1 MALFWEVLMNPA
13 VLIRRIWM
21 LAFFFTLFSPAST
34 NAQDKLRIG
43 LSSVSATSG
52 SIWVAE
58 EKGLFKK
65 HGLDAEVI
73 IIGGGASRVV
83 SSLIAG
89 EIQFS
94 VGGGDSVIRS
104 ALRGADT
111 VLAAS
116 PLKTGLQRLMVRP
129 DIKTP
134 AELKSKKVGITRFGS
149 ASHWVLQLF
158 LRKWGMRSEDIQMV
172 QLGSSPAMFA
182 SLEMGAIDGAV
193 FTIPTFF
200 LAEDRGYRILAD
212 PVDLDIYY
220 LQNSVD
226 TTKSFLR
233 QKHDLSVRFVKA
245 ICEGL
250 AYFRKNKKESL
261 AVMQKKLRIQSAQ
274 EKDIKYLEASYT
286 LLATKFYNQ
295 VPYAMPK
302 AVETTLEFISAEE
315 PKARGADPK
324 LFVDES
330 IVREVAASGFIKS
343 LYENEYR

>member
-1 MALFWEVLMNPA
+1 MKRSPFFHSFWMFFLWPILFFP
-13 VLIRRIWM
+13 I
-21 LAFFFTLFSPAST
+21 SSG
-34 NAQDKLRIG
+34 AQDKLRVG

-58 EKGLFKK
+58 ENGLFRK
-65 HGLDAEVI
+65 HGIDAEVI

-89 EIQFS
+89 EIQYS
-94 VGGGDSVIRS
+94 VGGGDAVVRS

-111 VLAAS
+111 VLVAS

-134 AELKSKKVGITRFGS
+134 AELKGKKVGITRFGS

-182 SLEMGAIDGAV
+182 SLEKAVVGGAV

-200 LAEDRGYRILAD
+200 VAEDRGYRILAD

-226 TTKSFLR
+226 STKSLLR
-233 QKHDLSVRFVKA
+233 QKHDQAVRFVKG

-250 AYFRKNKKESL
+250 AYFKKNRKESL
-261 AVMQKKLRIQSAQ
+261 AVLQRKLRIQSAQ
-274 EKDIKYLEASYT
+274 EKDLRYLEASYN

-302 AVETTLEFISAEE
+302 AVETTLEFISTEE
-315 PKARGADPK
+315 PKTRGADPK
-324 LFVDES
+324 VFVDES
-330 IVREVAASGFIKS
+330 IVREVEASGFIKT
-343 LYENEYR
+343 LYEN

>member
-1 MALFWEVLMNPA
+1 MNRKLWRCSFLMFLFWA
-13 VLIRRIWM
+13 M
-21 LAFFFTLFSPAST
+21 LFFPICS
-34 NAQDKLRIG
+34 NAQDKLRVG
-43 LSSVSATSG
+43 LSSISATSG

-65 HGLDAEVI
+65 QGLDAEVI

-83 SSLIAG
+83 SSLLAG

-94 VGGGDSVIRS
+94 VGGGDAVVRA

-134 AELKSKKVGITRFGS
+134 AELKDKKVGITRFGS

-158 LRKWGMRSEDIQMV
+158 LRKWGMRPEDIQIV
-172 QLGSSPAMFA
+172 QVGSSPAMLA
-182 SLEMGAIDGAV
+182 SLENGGIDGAV

-200 LAEDRGYRILAD
+200 VAEDLGYRTLAD
-212 PVDLDIYY
+212 PIEMDIYY

-226 TTKSFLR
+226 TTKGFLR
-233 QKHDLSVRFVKA
+233 KQHDTAVRFIKG
-245 ICEGL
+245 ICAGI
-250 AYFRKNKKESL
+250 AYFEKNKTESI
-261 AVMQKKLRIQSAQ
+261 AVLQKKLRIQSAQ
-274 EKDIKYLEASYT
+274 EKDVKYLEASYN
-286 LLATKFYNQ
+286 LLATKFYNR
-295 VPYAMPK
+295 VPLANPK
-302 AVETTLEFISAEE
+302 AIETTLEFIAPEE

-324 LFVDES
+324 MFVDES
-330 IVREVAASGFIKS
+330 IVREIEASGFIKK
-343 LYENEYR
+343 LYEN

>member
-1 MALFWEVLMNPA
+1 L
-13 VLIRRIWM
+13 
-21 LAFFFTLFSPAST
+21 LAFAVSASLCGPSL
-34 NAQDKLRIG
+34 AQDRIRIG
-43 LSSVSATSG
+43 LSSISATSG

-89 EIQFS
+89 EIQVS
-94 VGGGDSVIRS
+94 VGGGDAVIRS

-111 VLAAS
+111 VIAAS
-116 PLKTGLQRLMVRP
+116 PLKTGLQRLMTRA

-134 AELKSKKVGITRFGS
+134 AELKTKRVGITRFGS

-158 LRKWGMRSEDIQMV
+158 LRKWGMRPEDIQMV

-182 SLEMGAIDGAV
+182 SLEKGAIDGAV

-200 LAEDRGYRILAD
+200 VAEERGYRTLAD
-212 PVDLDIYY
+212 PVDMDIYY

-226 TTKSFLR
+226 SSRAFLR
-233 QKHDLSVRFVKA
+233 QKRDQAVRVVKA
-245 ICEGL
+245 VCEGL
-250 AYFRKNKKESL
+250 AYFKKHKKESL
-261 AVMQKKLRIQSAQ
+261 EVLQKKLRIQSAQ
-274 EKDIKYLEASYT
+274 EKDVKYLEASYN

-302 AVETTLEFISAEE
+302 AIETVLEFIAVDE
-315 PKARGADPK
+315 PKAKGADPK
-324 LFVDES
+324 SFVDES
-330 IVREVAASGFIKS
+330 IVREVEASGFIKS
-343 LYENEYR
+343 LYEN

>member
-1 MALFWEVLMNPA
+1 MGRKAACRCLWAGIVSLSFLPTLPLFAADN
-13 VLIRRIWM
+13 IRV
-21 LAFFFTLFSPAST
+21 
-34 NAQDKLRIG
+34 G
-43 LSSVSATSG
+43 LSSISATSG

-58 EKGLFKK
+58 EKDLFKK
-65 HGLDAEVI
+65 HGIDVEVI

-104 ALRGADT
+104 SLRGADT
-111 VLAAS
+111 VVTAS

-129 DIKTP
+129 EIKTP
-134 AELKSKKVGITRFGS
+134 AELKGKKVGITRFGS

-158 LRKWGMRSEDIQMV
+158 LKKWGMRTEDVQTV

-182 SLEMGAIDGAV
+182 SLEKGAVDGAV

-200 LAEDRGYRILAD
+200 VAEDRGYRVLAD

-226 TTKSFLR
+226 STKTLLR
-233 QKHDLSVRFVKA
+233 QKHDQAIRFVKG
-245 ICEGL
+245 ICEGI

-274 EKDIKYLEASYT
+274 EKDIKYLKLHTISWR
-286 LLATKFYNQ
+286 
-295 VPYAMPK
+295 PS
-302 AVETTLEFISAEE
+302 FIIESPMLIPRRSRRLWNSSLQRNPGLKE
-315 PKARGADPK
+315 PIRNP
-324 LFVDES
+324 L
-330 IVREVAASGFIKS
+330 
-343 LYENEYR
+343 

>member
-1 MALFWEVLMNPA
+1 MLYRLASFGVALTIG
-13 VLIRRIWM
+13 LI
-21 LAFFFTLFSPAST
+21 ST
-34 NAQDKLRIG
+34 GHALAQDKVRIG
-43 LSSVSATSG
+43 LSSISATSG

-83 SSLIAG
+83 SSLVAG

-94 VGGGDSVIRS
+94 VGGGDAVIRA
-104 ALRGADT
+104 ALRGADG

-116 PLKTGLQRLMVRP
+116 PMKTGLQRLLVRP

-134 AELKSKKVGITRFGS
+134 ADLKGKSIAVTRFGS

-158 LRKWGMRSEDIQMV
+158 LRKWGMRTEDIKML

-182 SLEMGAIDGAV
+182 SLEKGGVDGAV

-200 LAEDRGYRILAD
+200 LAEERGYRTLAD
-212 PVDLDIYY
+212 PVEMEIYY

-226 TTKSFLR
+226 TTRSYIKRNRDQALR
-233 QKHDLSVRFVKA
+233 VIKVL
-245 ICEGL
+245 CEGL
-250 AYFRKNKKESL
+250 AYFQKNKKESL
-261 AVMQKKLRIQSAQ
+261 EVLQKKLRIQSAQ
-274 EKDIKYLEASYT
+274 ERDVKYLDLSYR
-286 LLATKFYNQ
+286 LLADKFYNR
-295 VPYAMPK
+295 VPYANPK
-302 AVETTLEFISAEE
+302 AIETTLEFISSEE

-324 LFVDES
+324 QFVDES
-330 IVREVAASGFIKS
+330 LVREVEASGFIKT
-343 LYENEYR
+343 LYEK